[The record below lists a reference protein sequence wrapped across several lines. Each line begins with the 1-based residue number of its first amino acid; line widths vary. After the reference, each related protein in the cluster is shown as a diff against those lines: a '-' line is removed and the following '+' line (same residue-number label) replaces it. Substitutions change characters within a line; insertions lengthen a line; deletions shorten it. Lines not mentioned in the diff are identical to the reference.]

1 MKLVESTSPII
12 RTKTNDVTEADLPFV
27 LNQIGSMWEV
37 MLGNNGVG
45 LAATQVGF
53 DKNFFIHNCNEDNTM
68 EVIINPVI
76 KSKSQE
82 KYKFEEG
89 CLSLPG
95 QQFNIDRHTEIV
107 VEYKDIKFNE
117 HQETMQNYR
126 ARVFQHE
133 IDHLNGIC
141 IDVRKLLG

>member
-1 MKLVESTSPII
+1 
-12 RTKTNDVTEADLPFV
+12 
-27 LNQIGSMWEV
+27 MWEV
-37 MLGNNGVG
+37 MLDNNGIG

-53 DKNFFIHNCNEDNTM
+53 DKNFFIHQCNEDKTM

-89 CLSLPG
+89 CLSLPR
-95 QQFNIDRHTEIV
+95 QQFDIDRHTEIV

-117 HQETMQNYR
+117 HKETMQNYR

-141 IDVRKLLG
+141 IDVRKLIG

>member
-1 MKLVESTSPII
+1 
-12 RTKTNDVTEADLPFV
+12 
-27 LNQIGSMWEV
+27 
-37 MLGNNGVG
+37 
-45 LAATQVGF
+45 
-53 DKNFFIHNCNEDNTM
+53 M

-76 KSKSQE
+76 KSKSEE

-95 QQFNIDRHTEIV
+95 QQFDIDRHTEIV
-107 VEYKDIKFNE
+107 VEYKDIKFNVHE
-117 HQETMQNYR
+117 ETMQNYR

-141 IDVRKLLG
+141 IDVRKLIG

>member
-1 MKLVESTSPII
+1 
-12 RTKTNDVTEADLPFV
+12 
-27 LNQIGSMWEV
+27 
-37 MLGNNGVG
+37 
-45 LAATQVGF
+45 
-53 DKNFFIHNCNEDNTM
+53 M

-95 QQFNIDRHTEIV
+95 QQFDIDRHTEIV

-117 HQETMQNYR
+117 HEETMQNYR

-141 IDVRKLLG
+141 IDVRKLIG

>member
-1 MKLVESTSPII
+1 MKLVEETSPII
-12 RTKTNDVTEADLPFV
+12 RTKTTDIIEDDLSYV
-27 LNQIGSMWEV
+27 KSQVGSMWQV
-37 MLGNNGVG
+37 MLDNNGIG

-53 DKNFFIHNCNEDNTM
+53 GKNFFIHKCNEDSTM

-76 KSKSQE
+76 KSKSND
-82 KYKFEEG
+82 KSKFPEG

-95 QQFNIDRHTEIV
+95 KEFNIDRHTEIV
-107 VEYKDIKFNE
+107 VEYRDIKFNKHE
-117 HQETMQNYR
+117 EKMQDYR

-141 IDVRKLLG
+141 IDIRNMIG